1 MASHKVSNI
10 NLYSADNLDEK
21 ALHIVSV
28 DALTS
33 FVSPNPIEFQ
43 TSQVKLSGH
52 ANASHD
58 IDNLGV
64 YLDALTTLQA
74 SDSVS
79 LSGSINNNASLVAAL
94 TITESTNHTSNLN
107 LVNAFNAA
115 RVIDI
120 ATLTSDLAAEAVT
133 ARSAELGNADG
144 IAAQN
149 LTMLATVD
157 AETVRAQAAE
167 VANADAIAA
176 LGVTDAST
184 LASINT
190 MLADYQGADNTIS
203 GLITALTTRVA
214 TLEGIVAS
222 LTA

>member
-1 MASHKVSNI
+1 MGNSVG
-10 NLYSADNLDEK
+10 K
-21 ALHIVSV
+21 AGDLCATCRPS
-28 DALTS
+28 TG
-33 FVSPNPIEFQ
+33 
-43 TSQVKLSGH
+43 LSRKKAEH
-52 ANASHD
+52 RD
-58 IDNLGV
+58 
-64 YLDALTTLQA
+64 A
-74 SDSVS
+74 SDI
-79 LSGSINNNASLVAAL
+79 LY
-94 TITESTNHTSNLN
+94 E
-107 LVNAFNAA
+107 VNAFNAA

-120 ATLTSDLAAEAVT
+120 DTLTSDLATEAVT

-149 LTMLATVD
+149 LNMLATVD

-203 GLITALTTRVA
+203 GLITALTTHVA